1 MNYISPNSPAYY
13 LTSVTKD
20 RLPVFRLDALKAVVC
35 RALDEARTS
44 GKFLILAYVIMPD
57 HFHIISDG
65 DKKAAVVLR
74 FINGLV
80 GRRIIDF
87 LKSEGRDSSLEKLRH
102 ETYRRGHEYSLW
114 DHHPN
119 VRLLTSE
126 SMFMQRVHY
135 THQNPARLSLVERA
149 EDYRYSSVR
158 FWNGTTWENEP
169 LMVDIGK
176 IRWRRGGGAS

>member
-20 RLPVFRLDALKAVVC
+20 RLPVFRSEAMKSVACGALN
-35 RALDEARTS
+35 EARTS

-57 HFHIISDG
+57 HLHIISDG
-65 DKKAAVVLR
+65 EKKAAVVLR
-74 FINGLV
+74 FINGLIS
-80 GRRIIDF
+80 RRLIDY
-87 LKSEGRDSSLEKLRH
+87 LKREGHDTSLEKLRH
-102 ETYRRGHEYSLW
+102 GSYRRDYRYSLW

-135 THQNPARLSLVERA
+135 THRNPLRLGLVERA

-158 FWNGTTWENEP
+158 IWNRAPLEDEP
-169 LMVDIGK
+169 LMVDVGEIK
-176 IRWRRGGGAS
+176 WRRAEA